1 MFSAIA
7 LGVALSACAGR
18 DPQPIATVQP
28 QDATSDCAMI
38 NAEIQANNKRAET
51 LASEHDAKIAQNV
64 VAGVVGVVVWPV
76 LFAMDAKGAAATD
89 AAALQAR
96 QEYLA
101 NLAAIRCVPPPVA
114 AAPPAALP
122 PHRTAAVRPKPQQQG
137 PPPQVPTPSPQPPP
151 TLRPAQN

>member
-1 MFSAIA
+1 MPRASPPGGSGPLLVSRHGCRMKTCGFWDGGPMRFGMCFATAVGLA
-7 LGVALSACAGR
+7 LAACAGR

-28 QDATSDCAMI
+28 QDTTSDCAMI
-38 NAEIQANNKRAET
+38 NAEIQANNKRAEA
-51 LASEHDAKIAQNV
+51 LASEHDAKVAQNV

-101 NLAAIRCVPPPVA
+101 NLAAIRCAQPP
-114 AAPPAALP
+114 PPAA
-122 PHRTAAVRPKPQQQG
+122 RG
-137 PPPQVPTPSPQPPP
+137 
-151 TLRPAQN
+151 

>member
-1 MFSAIA
+1 
-7 LGVALSACAGR
+7 
-18 DPQPIATVQP
+18 
-28 QDATSDCAMI
+28 MI

-51 LASEHDAKIAQNV
+51 LASEHDAKVAQNV

-101 NLAAIRCVPPPVA
+101 NLAAIRCAPPPVA
-114 AAPPAALP
+114 AAPLAGP
-122 PHRTAAVRPKPQQQG
+122 PPRRAAAVRPKPQQQIQ
-137 PPPQVPTPSPQPPP
+137 PPTPTPSPQADP
-151 TLRPAQN
+151 TLRPAQY

>member
-1 MFSAIA
+1 MRVGMCFAMAVGLA
-7 LGVALSACAGR
+7 LAACAGR

-28 QDATSDCAMI
+28 QDANSDCAMI
-38 NAEIQANNKRAET
+38 NAEIQANNKRAEA
-51 LASEHDAKIAQNV
+51 LASEHDAKVAQNV

-101 NLAAIRCVPPPVA
+101 NLAAIRCAQPAPRGVA
-114 AAPPAALP
+114 AK
-122 PHRTAAVRPKPQQQG
+122 PKP
-137 PPPQVPTPSPQPPP
+137 V
-151 TLRPAQN
+151 PAQ

>member
-1 MFSAIA
+1 MAVGLA
-7 LGVALSACAGR
+7 LAACAGR

-28 QDATSDCAMI
+28 QDANSDCAMI
-38 NAEIQANNKRAET
+38 NAEIQANNKRAEA

-101 NLAAIRCVPPPVA
+101 NLAAIRCA
-114 AAPPAALP
+114 QPAA
-122 PHRTAAVRPKPQQQG
+122 RGVAPKPKPG
-137 PPPQVPTPSPQPPP
+137 PTQ
-151 TLRPAQN
+151 